1 MVNVLVSSEVDIRSI
16 SGGVMVNV
24 LVWSEVDI
32 SSISGGVMVN
42 VLVSSEV
49 DISSISGGVMVNV
62 LVWSEVDI
70 SSISGDVMVNVLV
83 TSEVNLR
90 WCQTKDYDNCMCC
103 FFTPHITL
111 RNTSNHWMSRNQNN
125 VSEYCKMTISGQLF
139 HLIKMCF

>member
-1 MVNVLVSSEVDIRSI
+1 MVNVVVWSEVDISSI

-24 LVWSEVDI
+24 VVWSEVDI

-42 VLVSSEV
+42 VLVS
-49 DISSISGGVMVNV
+49 
-62 LVWSEVDI
+62 
-70 SSISGDVMVNVLV
+70 
-83 TSEVNLR
+83 SEVNLR

-125 VSEYCKMTISGQLF
+125 VSEYCKLTISWTVVSS
-139 HLIKMCF
+139 HLNVFLNFFCIYELKIVVIK